1 MTLIGVLL
9 GASEA
14 SREAAGTH
22 TCQSP
27 WLSALGAAWGLT
39 WVWFLPHWGTM
50 ELPQEGGLHLPC
62 EGPLAKLPHGK
73 SVLKPMGRM
82 LPSAIAPCDLLQLSP
97 QWGAGHR
104 SQGLTL
110 DLLIQ

>member
-14 SREAAGTH
+14 TREAAGTH

-50 ELPQEGGLHLPC
+50 EKPHLPC
-62 EGPLAKLPHGK
+62 EGPLEKLPHGK
-73 SVLKPMGRM
+73 SMLKPMGRM
-82 LPSAIAPCDLLQLSP
+82 LPSAIAPCDLLQPSP